1 MAVPEYRIATSLFEG
16 GRTADDSL
24 ASRADTGNS
33 MTEPDTR
40 LKLRQIALVARDLAA
55 VEQALTDIFGLQV
68 AYRDPAV
75 AKFGLE
81 NIVVPIGNQFLEVVA
96 PTRPGTAAGR
106 YLDRRGGDGGYMVI
120 LQCADPAAR
129 DVRIA
134 ALGIRTVLDID
145 YHDYD
150 GVQLHPQDTG
160 GSFLEVDWAP
170 EFDQPDGAWHPAGD
184 RWRDAKRTAVAA
196 GIAAVELQS
205 ADPAALAARWG
216 HILGLDAVAHQG
228 LWTLGLYLGAIRF
241 THCRDDRGEGLA
253 GIDIRLND
261 PDSARREASRRGLLV
276 SPDQALIGGVRFTLL
291 TA

>member
-1 MAVPEYRIATSLFEG
+1 
-16 GRTADDSL
+16 
-24 ASRADTGNS
+24 

-40 LKLRQIALVARDLAA
+40 LKLRQIALVARDLTS
-55 VEQALTDIFGLQV
+55 VEADLTTIFGMQV

-81 NIVVPIGNQFLEVVA
+81 NIVVPAGNQFLEVVA
-96 PTRPGTAAGR
+96 PARPGTAAGR

-129 DVRIA
+129 DARIA

-160 GSFLEVDWAP
+160 GSFIEVDWAP
-170 EFDQPDGAWHPAGD
+170 DFDRPDGPWHPAGD
-184 RWRDAKRTAVAA
+184 RWRDARRPDVA
-196 GIAAVELQS
+196 GIAAVEIQS
-205 ADPAALAARWG
+205 ADPAALAVRWG
-216 HILGLDAVAHQG
+216 RILGLEPVVREG
-228 LWTLGLYLGAIRF
+228 LSLLRLDLGAIRF
-241 THCRDDRGEGLA
+241 THGQDDRGEGLA
-253 GIDIRLND
+253 GIDILLND